1 MLNDF
6 ESFMI
11 VYKAWRTLTKVM
23 TKEQVQHCDETYEI
37 FESCKLPGFLV
48 KDDGEICDVN
58 SAMLTESSL
67 DKDLVKNLIGK
78 NLLIYI
84 KREID
89 GEKIN
94 SIEDLKCND

>member
-1 MLNDF
+1 
-6 ESFMI
+6 
-11 VYKAWRTLTKVM
+11 
-23 TKEQVQHCDETYEI
+23 
-37 FESCKLPGFLV
+37 
-48 KDDGEICDVN
+48 
-58 SAMLTESSL
+58 MLTESSL

-94 SIEDLKCND
+94 SIEDLKCNDQKFVIDNKIKLNMNIKEINDCNIRTIFDIEDTEIDEEK